1 MDHNADAEGNYTLL
15 CLKIGEKSS
24 EAQIVGS
31 FDQTDQDLP
40 ILRLKKPLQWYGKG
54 PIRSQPECGFHNELC
69 ENTEINLMIVCGISV
84 FVILL
89 ITVVFFVFKYVQ
101 HIISTFNQIDFFE

>member
-40 ILRLKKPLQWYGKG
+40 V
-54 PIRSQPECGFHNELC
+54 S
-69 ENTEINLMIVCGISV
+69 
-84 FVILL
+84 LL
-89 ITVVFFVFKYVQ
+89 AFL
-101 HIISTFNQIDFFE
+101 